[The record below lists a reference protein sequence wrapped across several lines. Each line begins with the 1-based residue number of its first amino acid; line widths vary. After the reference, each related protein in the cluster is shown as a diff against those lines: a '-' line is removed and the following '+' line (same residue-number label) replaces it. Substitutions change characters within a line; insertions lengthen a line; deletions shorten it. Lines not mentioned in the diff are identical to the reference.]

1 MTQLPP
7 HYTDDPEA
15 LDSERL
21 LRAFGVWRPEYE
33 QRTEV
38 LPPPA
43 DFVQHV
49 ACAYRAFMK
58 GLTPTQVRLEL
69 AEKHPECRS
78 PQKAIQGALR
88 AIQADEEGSR
98 EHRARLVAI
107 QRQTA
112 IQGAIQDR
120 AWGAVRGLLADAG
133 AVAGELDPELSLSRD
148 DLRLIVEI
156 EGDPL
161 LEAGQGEAMPEQ

>member
-1 MTQLPP
+1 
-7 HYTDDPEA
+7 
-15 LDSERL
+15 
-21 LRAFGVWRPEYE
+21 
-33 QRTEV
+33 
-38 LPPPA
+38 
-43 DFVQHV
+43 
-49 ACAYRAFMK
+49 MK